1 MVYVIQNQ
9 LNLKTSLTEDNIHL
23 KYHITE
29 HVKYT
34 NSNIGKRMLSDWRN
48 QVSHFIKVM
57 PTEYKRA
64 LEKIV
69 KEKKLIN
76 RLK

>member
-1 MVYVIQNQ
+1 
-9 LNLKTSLTEDNIHL
+9 
-23 KYHITE
+23 
-29 HVKYT
+29 
-34 NSNIGKRMLSDWRN
+34 MLSDWRN

-57 PTEYKRA
+57 PTEYKTA